1 MKLSILGS
9 SSSSNCYVLHN
20 DKEALIIEA
29 GVTIQNVKKALDF
42 NISKVVGCFVTHE
55 HGDHSK
61 YVEQYLKASI
71 DVMSSKGTIDNI
83 VIKGNRKPLAIEK
96 YRILQYGSFRVFA
109 FDTQHDCREPIGF
122 LINHSEI
129 GILLFATDTYY
140 LKNTFP
146 NTNINNI
153 MIECN
158 YLTSLLNENVSNG
171 KIHKVQRKR
180 VMQSHMS
187 LETLKETLK
196 ATNLT
201 NVNNIILLHLSK
213 KNGNEKL
220 FKEEIE
226 FLTGKRVTIAK
237 KGVEMTIDKTPF

>member
-9 SSSSNCYVLHN
+9 SSSANCYVLHN

-29 GVTIQNVKKALDF
+29 GVTVQEVKQALDF

-96 YRILQYGSFRVFA
+96 YKILQYGSFRVFA
-109 FDTQHDCREPIGF
+109 FDTQHDCQEPIGF
-122 LINHSEI
+122 LFNHEEI
-129 GILLFATDTYY
+129 GTLLFATDTYY
-140 LKNTFP
+140 LKHTFSSKL
-146 NTNINNI
+146 NNI

-158 YLTSLLNENVSNG
+158 YSNSILDENVKNG
-171 KIHKVQRKR
+171 TVNYMRKKR
-180 VMQSHMS
+180 VRQSHMS
-187 LETLKETLK
+187 LETLKDILQVNDLK
-196 ATNLT
+196 Q
-201 NVNNIILLHLSK
+201 VNNIILLHSSQE
-213 KNGNEKL
+213 NGDENLFKDEIEKL
-220 FKEEIE
+220 
-226 FLTGKRVTIAK
+226 TGCKVTIAK
-237 KGVEMTIDKTPF
+237 KGIEMTIDKTPF

>member
-29 GVTIQNVKKALDF
+29 GVTIQNVKQALDF

-96 YRILQYGSFRVFA
+96 YKILQYGSFKVFA
-109 FDTQHDCREPIGF
+109 FDTQHDCQEPIGF

-129 GILLFATDTYY
+129 GTLLFATDTYY
-140 LKNTFP
+140 LRNTFP
-146 NTNINNI
+146 NLNNI

-158 YLTSLLNENVSNG
+158 YSISLLNENVSNG
-171 KIHKVQRKR
+171 KIHNVQRER
-180 VMQSHMS
+180 VRQSHMS

-196 ATNLT
+196 ANDLT
-201 NVNNIILLHLSK
+201 NVNNIILLHISK
-213 KNGNEKL
+213 DNGDEKL
-220 FKEEIE
+220 FKKEIE
-226 FLTGKRVTIAK
+226 LLTGKRVTIAK
-237 KGVEMTIDKTPF
+237 RGIELTIDKTPF

>member
-29 GVTIQNVKKALDF
+29 GVTIQNVKQALDF

-71 DVMSSKGTIDNI
+71 DVFASKGTIDNI
-83 VIKGNRKPLAIEK
+83 KIKGNQKPIVIDKYKAIQLGNFK
-96 YRILQYGSFRVFA
+96 VYA
-109 FDTQHDCREPIGF
+109 FDTQHDCQEPVGF
-122 LINHSEI
+122 LINHEEI
-129 GILLFATDTYY
+129 GTLLFATDTYY
-140 LKNTFP
+140 LKHTFSKL
-146 NTNINNI
+146 NNI

-158 YLTSLLNENVSNG
+158 YSNSILDENVKNG
-171 KIHKVQRKR
+171 TVNYMRKKR
-180 VMQSHMS
+180 VKQSHMS
-187 LETLKETLK
+187 LQTLKQTLQANDLSK
-196 ATNLT
+196 
-201 NVNNIILLHLSK
+201 VNNIILLHLSAE
-213 KNGNEKL
+213 NGDEEL

-226 FLTGKRVTIAK
+226 KLTGRKVTIAK
-237 KGVEMTIDKTPF
+237 KGIEMTIDKTPF

>member
-9 SSSSNCYVLHN
+9 SSSANCYVLHN

-42 NISKVVGCFVTHE
+42 NVSKVVGCFVTHE

-96 YRILQYGSFRVFA
+96 YKIIQYGGFRVFA
-109 FDTQHDCREPIGF
+109 FDTQHDCQEPIGF
-122 LINHSEI
+122 LINHEEI
-129 GILLFATDTYY
+129 GTLLFATDTYY
-140 LKNTFP
+140 LKHTFSKL
-146 NTNINNI
+146 NNI

-158 YLTSLLNENVSNG
+158 YSNAILDENVKNG
-171 KIHKVQRKR
+171 TVNYVRKKR
-180 VMQSHMS
+180 VKQSHMS
-187 LETLKETLK
+187 LETLKDILQVNDLK
-196 ATNLT
+196 H
-201 NVNNIILLHLSK
+201 VNNIILLHLSK
-213 KNGNEKL
+213 ENGDGNLFKDEIEKL
-220 FKEEIE
+220 
-226 FLTGKRVTIAK
+226 TGCKVLIAK
-237 KGVEMTIDKTPF
+237 KGIEMIIDKTPF

>member
-29 GVTIQNVKKALDF
+29 GVTIQNVKQVLDF

-96 YRILQYGSFRVFA
+96 YKILQYGSFKVFA
-109 FDTQHDCREPIGF
+109 FDTQHDCQEPIGF
-122 LINHSEI
+122 LINHEEI
-129 GILLFATDTYY
+129 GTLLFATDTYY
-140 LKNTFP
+140 LKHTF
-146 NTNINNI
+146 TKLNNI

-158 YLTSLLNENVSNG
+158 YSNSILDENVKNG
-171 KIHKVQRKR
+171 TINYMRKKR
-180 VMQSHMS
+180 VKQSHMS
-187 LETLKETLK
+187 LETLKDILQVNDLK
-196 ATNLT
+196 H
-201 NVNNIILLHLSK
+201 VNNIILLHLSK
-213 KNGNEKL
+213 ENGDENLFKDEIEKL
-220 FKEEIE
+220 
-226 FLTGKRVTIAK
+226 TGCKVSIAK
-237 KGVEMTIDKTPF
+237 KGIEMIIDKRPF

>member
-9 SSSSNCYVLHN
+9 SSSANCYVLHN

-29 GVTIQNVKKALDF
+29 GVTIQNVKQVLDF

-96 YRILQYGSFRVFA
+96 YKILQYGSFRVFA
-109 FDTQHDCREPIGF
+109 FDTQHDCQEPIGF
-122 LINHSEI
+122 LINHEEI
-129 GILLFATDTYY
+129 GMLLFATDTYY
-140 LKNTFP
+140 LKHTFSKL
-146 NTNINNI
+146 NNI

-158 YLTSLLNENVSNG
+158 YSNSILNENVKNG
-171 KIHKVQRKR
+171 TVNYMRKR
-180 VMQSHMS
+180 ELSSH
-187 LETLKETLK
+187 
-196 ATNLT
+196 
-201 NVNNIILLHLSK
+201 I
-213 KNGNEKL
+213 
-220 FKEEIE
+220 
-226 FLTGKRVTIAK
+226 
-237 KGVEMTIDKTPF
+237 